1 MKPRGDKGR
10 LPPFVPL
17 LIDTLDQPAW
27 RAMSHGAQVLYIA
40 LRRRYSPNSHNN
52 GRIFL
57 SQRMAATE
65 LRSHHKEI
73 GRWFRELQHYG
84 FIVMSSPGCLGVNGK
99 GRAPSWRLTEL
110 GCMKELPTRDYAYW
124 NGTLF
129 DPPKHRPVAEKR
141 HTHPSPKKTESRGG
155 KAPHPVAEKRHTSV
169 AEKQHTSEPDRGG
182 KVAHRDEGEPCRK
195 SSTYL
200 DNHLPP
206 EKGEGSTA
214 SAAFRR

>member
-40 LRRRYSPNSHNN
+40 LRRRYSLNSHNN

-73 GRWFRELQHYG
+73 GRWFRELQLYG

-129 DPPKHRPVAEKR
+129 DPPKHRPVTEKR
-141 HTHPSPKKTESRGG
+141 HTPWRKSATLAWRKTSTLPSPTVAG
-155 KAPHPVAEKRHTSV
+155 K
-169 AEKQHTSEPDRGG
+169 
-182 KVAHRDEGEPCRK
+182 
-195 SSTYL
+195 
-200 DNHLPP
+200 
-206 EKGEGSTA
+206 
-214 SAAFRR
+214 

>member
-1 MKPRGDKGR
+1 MKPRRDKGR

-27 RAMSHGAQVLYIA
+27 CAMSHGAQVLYIA
-40 LRRRYSPNSHNN
+40 LRRRYSPSSHNN

-84 FIVMSSPGCLGVNGK
+84 FIVMSNPGCLGVNGK

-110 GCMKELPTRDYAYW
+110 GCMKELPTRDYARW

-141 HTHPSPKKTESRGG
+141 HTHCSPKKQN
-155 KAPHPVAEKRHTSV
+155 PVAEKRHTPWRKS
-169 AEKQHTSEPDRGG
+169 ATL
-182 KVAHRDEGEPCRK
+182 AWRK
-195 SSTYL
+195 SST
-200 DNHLPP
+200 LPSP
-206 EKGEGSTA
+206 TVAEK
-214 SAAFRR
+214 